1 MKDKGYFT
9 RKKLLFICGTVML
22 LVLAAVISILLCLD
36 FSPEPAETLPKEPTQ
51 EALAL
56 AVESAWL
63 SAQSPEQPAFLTKLD
78 EMSSY
83 ELHSVEPLENGR
95 YLLKM
100 VVTAPDLGGQLMKLG
115 YAQLPQE
122 NNENELNT
130 FLCEQI
136 DKAEVKQS
144 EAAIMAV
151 SVDGE
156 YHITFSDDFVDA
168 MSGGA
173 YSYSR
178 QAMVDMLQNA
188 VKEEGA

>member
-144 EAAIMAV
+144 EAARLKHCNLSKMPKK
-151 SVDGE
+151 
-156 YHITFSDDFVDA
+156 
-168 MSGGA
+168 GA
-173 YSYSR
+173 QN
-178 QAMVDMLQNA
+178 QAP
-188 VKEEGA
+188 